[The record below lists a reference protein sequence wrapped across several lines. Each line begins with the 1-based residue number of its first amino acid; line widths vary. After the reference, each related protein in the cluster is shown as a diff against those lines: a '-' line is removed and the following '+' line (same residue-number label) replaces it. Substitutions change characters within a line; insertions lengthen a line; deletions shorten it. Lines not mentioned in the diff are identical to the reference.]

1 MVRESIECQQKLLL
15 PLLAMIGF
23 VSKTVEVSNNEP
35 LLPII
40 KSTAIFGTISLLY
53 KCVMYKTTSLG
64 ENKLR
69 FPSYVYCWIIFLP
82 KPRDVLIGCIN
93 EKLTFKLFDVDIIS

>member
-23 VSKTVEVSNNEP
+23 VSKAIEVSNNEP

-40 KSTAIFGTISLLY
+40 KTTAIFGTISLLY

-64 ENKLR
+64 ENITYVPIIYVLLDN
-69 FPSYVYCWIIFLP
+69 FYLIPSKRCV
-82 KPRDVLIGCIN
+82 N
-93 EKLTFKLFDVDIIS
+93 